1 MFLQVLSAE
10 YPVYQCPVKTRHSLW
25 PSCNIQQ
32 LLGAIYDNIISPHG
46 TWLSAEL
53 FAGDLPHWQIRYGVS
68 NISFSRATAQNYILW
83 FSARVT
89 MLMPKLI
96 SHPITDEI
104 INTIPLWPQIVF
116 FVLYCIVLFCFVL
129 GGEGLYFFFLF
140 LFFFFLFYTDI
151 LLDLSLE
158 NSERCM
164 YEESQDKES
173 LCQTKEI
180 GKNILLSLATY
191 DISNKIL

>member
-83 FSARVT
+83 YSASVT

-104 INTIPLWPQIVF
+104 INTIPLWPQIRLFVF
-116 FVLYCIVLFCFVL
+116 FFFWVGGRFVFI
-129 GGEGLYFFFLF
+129 FFSFSY
-140 LFFFFLFYTDI
+140 FFFFLFYTDI
-151 LLDLSLE
+151 LLDLPLE

-164 YEESQDKES
+164 YEESQDREI
-173 LCQTKEI
+173 LCQTKET
-180 GKNILLSLATY
+180 GKNILLSLAIY
-191 DISNKIL
+191 DMSNKII